1 MNCTIC
7 REPLDPVLDRSTTHP
22 ACFPFAEVDEED
34 PFVAVLKTK
43 LIDVILSGYRANP
56 RNTQVA
62 IGPSEMGVACDRRI
76 GYRLA
81 GIERCN
87 TDMDPWPMIVG
98 TAMHGWLEKTFNS
111 WNLANG
117 DEKWLT
123 EQRVKIDDVIEG
135 SSDLYDVELEAVI
148 DWKGV
153 GPDVMRKIRKEGPP
167 MSYITQIQLYGY
179 GFTLLG
185 FPVKKVCLA
194 FLSRAGWLK
203 DMYLYCDDYDSGIA
217 AGAIAHVYEIATQI
231 MNLDILTHPDRWN
244 SVPAT
249 PTNDCGWCPW
259 YDPSRSFDAD
269 NTGCPGR

>member
-1 MNCTIC
+1 MNCAVC
-7 REPLDPVLDRSTTHP
+7 NEPMDPAIARSGSHP
-22 ACFPFAEVDEED
+22 ACFPFAELDEED

-43 LIDVILSGYRANP
+43 LIDVIQWGYQQNP
-56 RNTQVA
+56 RNNQVA

-76 GYRLA
+76 AYRLA
-81 GIERCN
+81 DVPRCN

-98 TAMHGWLEKTFNS
+98 TAMHGWLEQSFNA
-111 WNLANG
+111 WNLAHG

-123 EQRVKIDDVIEG
+123 EQKVKIDEVVQG
-135 SSDLYDVELEAVI
+135 SSDLYSMELRAVI

-167 MSYITQIQLYGY
+167 PMYLTQIQLYGY
-179 GFTLLG
+179 GFSLMG
-185 FPVKKVCLA
+185 FPVDKVCLA
-194 FLSRAGWLK
+194 FMSRAGWLK
-203 DMYLYCDDYDSGIA
+203 DMYVHCDDYDPGIA
-217 AGAIAHVYEIATQI
+217 EAAIARVYGIAT
-231 MNLDILTHPDRWN
+231 DITRTNVLIYPDRWN
-244 SVPAT
+244 QISAV